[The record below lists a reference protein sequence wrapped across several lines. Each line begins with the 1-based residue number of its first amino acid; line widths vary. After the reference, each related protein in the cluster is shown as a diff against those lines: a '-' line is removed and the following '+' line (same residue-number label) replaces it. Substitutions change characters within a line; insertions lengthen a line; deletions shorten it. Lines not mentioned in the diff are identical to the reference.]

1 MFLLYITFCI
11 KSNINKR
18 MNRDHEILSNSLT
31 PVMWPPG
38 CMGAFFMRFI
48 EDSNFKINEG
58 RIQENLEWENWD
70 RLFQYL
76 YSDTGYPYYQSYLN
90 PHLGLLKEKYKGDDY
105 YRAFMYVMYQL
116 TESAVSKYGKFS
128 DHHLWPIKL
137 SESFLLEL
145 AESPPL
151 FDISKL
157 KFFHLKMHLASKEKD
172 IVKNINWQ
180 SILFCHFP
188 ENKTW
193 LADILLYYKK
203 HYYKIHNNCF
213 TEINKETRD
222 WNSIIDRLARKNEL
236 EQRFDYTEYND
247 TRYVNI
253 DMYDLIFNE
262 NTSPLLTVY
271 PNFMLTDSQHTLLK
285 LVREDIIYICNV
297 FGLDHTINLLPGDN
311 TDCLKTKQILGIYNA
326 VKNIGPE
333 GPI

>member
-1 MFLLYITFCI
+1 MNKNHEAL
-11 KSNINKR
+11 INKL
-18 MNRDHEILSNSLT
+18 I

-48 EDSNFKINEG
+48 EDSNLKINEC

-70 RLFQYL
+70 RIFQYL
-76 YSDTGYPYYQSYLN
+76 YHDTGYPYYESYLN

-105 YRAFMYVMYQL
+105 YRAFIYIMYQL
-116 TESAVSKYGKFS
+116 TEPAVNKFGKFS

-137 SESFLLEL
+137 SESFLIEL

-157 KFFHLKMHLASKEKD
+157 KFSHLKMHLASKEKD
-172 IVKNINWQ
+172 IVKNLNWQ
-180 SILFCHFP
+180 AILFCHFP

-203 HYYKIHNNCF
+203 HYYKIHNPNAI
-213 TEINKETRD
+213 EVNNELRD
-222 WNSIIDRLARKNEL
+222 WNSIIDRLAGTSNL

-262 NTSPLLTVY
+262 YTDQLLTVY
-271 PNFMLTDSQHTLLK
+271 PNFMLTDSQRTLLK

-297 FGLDHTINLLPGDN
+297 FGLDHTMDLLPGDN
-311 TDCLKTKQILGIYNA
+311 TDCLKTKQILDIYNT
-326 VKNIGPE
+326 VKKIGS
-333 GPI
+333 GDPI